1 MTKNFA
7 KWHRRDWMKA
17 HKVPATYFS
26 SWKTPGTKHSFYVF
40 YKSDVNKKGNS
51 KSYKDVD
58 NITQEHAYFME
69 EDFYYLDI
77 KKVPGLLYK
86 LSDEINDFLQERDYK
101 IECPDFLAEDKE
113 AEAEYPII
121 EIKNYDDLMRCWRD
135 IDKWMIKDMDG
146 KAIENDMFSRDLHD
160 YLFEKIGIIVEET
173 YFANNLEPKW
183 NNIKKEIEKQRKL
196 GDDFCLSNK
205 ADFLEFFV
213 IQYLRVNDFMTDDI
227 EPVVNMFK
235 EVFSSMGFENSELEE
250 MKEDGLLASESFFYG
265 TLLDVAR
272 GEKQRLQKYID
283 SIEQNYVMDLL
294 KAEDGVSFITSTLP
308 CVVMKMIGKF
318 KFEMVFP
325 VSPKYCIRFIGKS
338 SVNNRSGKF
347 FEATSDEVKC
357 INRKIISES
366 KNIVISESENISDR
380 I

>member
-1 MTKNFA
+1 
-7 KWHRRDWMKA
+7 
-17 HKVPATYFS
+17 
-26 SWKTPGTKHSFYVF
+26 
-40 YKSDVNKKGNS
+40 
-51 KSYKDVD
+51 
-58 NITQEHAYFME
+58 
-69 EDFYYLDI
+69 
-77 KKVPGLLYK
+77 
-86 LSDEINDFLQERDYK
+86 
-101 IECPDFLAEDKE
+101 
-113 AEAEYPII
+113 
-121 EIKNYDDLMRCWRD
+121 
-135 IDKWMIKDMDG
+135 MIKDTDG
-146 KAIENDMFSRDLHD
+146 KAIENDMLSKDLHD

-235 EVFSSMGFENSELEE
+235 EVFSSMGFENPELEE
-250 MKEDGLLASESFFYG
+250 MKEDGLLAPESFFYG
-265 TLLDVAR
+265 TLLDAAR

-294 KAEDGVSFITSTLP
+294 KAEDGVSFITSTSP

-318 KFEMVFP
+318 KVEMVFP

>member
-1 MTKNFA
+1 
-7 KWHRRDWMKA
+7 MKA
-17 HKVPATYFS
+17 HKVPATYYS

-40 YKSDVNKKGNS
+40 NKSDVNKKGNS
-51 KSYKDVD
+51 KSYKDVG

-113 AEAEYPII
+113 EDSPII
-121 EIKNYDDLMRCWRD
+121 EIKNYDDFMRYRKY
-135 IDKWMIKDMDG
+135 IDKWMIKDSDG
-146 KAIENDMFSRDLHD
+146 KAVENDMFSNDLQD

-183 NNIKKEIEKQRKL
+183 NKIKKEIEKQRKL
-196 GDDFCLSNK
+196 GDDFYLSNK
-205 ADFLEFFV
+205 EDFLEFFV
-213 IQYLRVNDFMTDDI
+213 IQYLRVDDFMTDDI
-227 EPVVNMFK
+227 EPVVNRFK
-235 EVFSSMGFENSELEE
+235 KIFSSMGFENPELEE
-250 MKEDGLLASESFFYG
+250 MKEDGVLASESFFYG
-265 TLLDVAR
+265 MLLDVAR
-272 GEKQRLQKYID
+272 GEKQRLQKKMD
-283 SIEQNYVMDLL
+283 SIEQEYVMDLL
-294 KAEDGVSFITSTLP
+294 KAEAGISFITSTSP
-308 CVVMKMIGKF
+308 CVVVKMIGEF
-318 KFEMVFP
+318 KAEMVFP

-366 KNIVISESENISDR
+366 KNIVISESESISDR

>member
-1 MTKNFA
+1 
-7 KWHRRDWMKA
+7 MKA

-58 NITQEHAYFME
+58 NITQQHAYFME

-135 IDKWMIKDMDG
+135 IDKWMIKDTDG

-235 EVFSSMGFENSELEE
+235 EVFSSMGFENPELEE

-294 KAEDGVSFITSTLP
+294 KAEDGVSFITSTSP

-318 KFEMVFP
+318 KVEMVFP